1 MTKRDP
7 KYASTSNRKSDD
19 DLDRAVYIVI
29 IACGII
35 SFVLGTLGIISNTL
49 DPKNI
54 KYKCTDQHIVDNVI
68 VCYHYERAE

>member
-19 DLDRAVYIVI
+19 LDRAVYIII

-35 SFVLGTLGIISNTL
+35 SLVFGTLATLSNIL
-49 DPKNI
+49 DPKNV
-54 KYKCTDQHIVDNVI
+54 KYKCTDQRIDDNVI